1 MQLQFGPKF
10 WFTAAAS
17 KCTVPRQSAVEKS
30 QRYYKRMKRFGAPLT
45 AWRWTRSVLIA
56 VGVLL
61 GTAFVLYIQQNPDR
75 PVETLAYTG
84 LFKLSAVACFSLVS
98 FMQAITGVASA
109 TDVSEGPANASG
121 MYSMMLGCGLLLSCL
136 GDFSLEMH
144 LSGREVLFM
153 VSIFPTI
160 SHAKFHGAR
169 PSLLS
174 LLVVLC
180 VCHTPRGSL
189 TCCRLALDSSWW
201 ATFAT
206 LWLSGPLA

>member
-1 MQLQFGPKF
+1 M
-10 WFTAAAS
+10 AS
-17 KCTVPRQSAVEKS
+17 NCTVPRQSAGGNR
-30 QRYYKRMKRFGAPLT
+30 RYCKRMKRFGAPLT
-45 AWRWTRSVLIA
+45 AWRWIRSVLIA

-61 GTAFVLYIQQNPDR
+61 GAAFVLYIQQNPDR

-153 VSIFPTI
+153 VSTFPTI
-160 SHAKFHGAR
+160 SAAPFLLCAHPCFPYYSLVP
-169 PSLLS
+169 PS
-174 LLVVLC
+174 
-180 VCHTPRGSL
+180 RDSL

-201 ATFAT
+201 ATYAT
-206 LWLSGPLA
+206 LWLSGPQV